1 MVRIT
6 SRIKPAV
13 MSSGVSVRSSATLSP
28 EWLATDQ
35 PSLGVSVITR
45 SSGVISALLSSY
57 AIVYEPTLRRSRT
70 SEAASDAAM
79 AAAIAC
85 TSAPYRAP
93 IERKFALIEMLTS
106 PSLSSERRSNFAT
119 LSSS

>member
-35 PSLGVSVITR
+35 PSLGVSVMTR
-45 SSGVISALLSSY
+45 SSEVISALLSPY
-57 AIVYEPTLRRSRT
+57 AILYEPTLRRSRT
-70 SEAASDAAM
+70 SEAASDAEM
-79 AAAIAC
+79 AAAIA
-85 TSAPYRAP
+85 
-93 IERKFALIEMLTS
+93 
-106 PSLSSERRSNFAT
+106 
-119 LSSS
+119 